1 MTLIVSTSLICIFI
15 AILMIT
21 TSYTSRGINPIN
33 GRRFVYS
40 PYLLAVYAFVIT
52 FVAAF
57 RLGFQDT
64 EVYKGIYGYMGTDYS
79 FAFNEELAIQDY
91 GFNLF
96 MIFLNQINPDP
107 QFVVI
112 VSSIIIYSCY
122 FYIIGKYAQDLP
134 LSLLLLMMLD
144 LISSMNGIRQVMAGA
159 ITLLGLSF
167 IRDRKFIPYLLLVLL
182 ASTLHKSA
190 LVLIPLF
197 FIISGKRLNLGIWF
211 FLIFVAT
218 CFVFPGFAMNIM
230 GDLLEDSVY
239 KDYLQNES
247 TMGFMRFLVAL
258 VPFILT
264 ILYCWVQQ
272 DNHDGEIKG
281 HSRYLQQR
289 LIDVL
294 INMAVVSF
302 GFMTLGM
309 RMVYFARLSLYF
321 NCILPILLPTLFS
334 GIFRKESAHFMRI
347 LSTVLYM
354 VFYAYQ
360 IYSYQLINGWNS
372 FKLNL

>member
-15 AILMIT
+15 VILMIT

-40 PYLLAVYAFVIT
+40 PYILFSYAFVIT

-57 RLGFQDT
+57 RNGFQDT
-64 EVYKGIYGYMGTDYS
+64 DVYKGIYSYMGTDYS
-79 FAFNEELAIQDY
+79 FAFNEELSIQDY

-96 MIFLNQINPDP
+96 MIFLNRINPDT

-112 VSSIIIYSCY
+112 ISSIIIYSCY

-134 LSLLLLMMLD
+134 LSLLLMMTLD

-159 ITLLGLSF
+159 ITLLGLPF
-167 IRDRKFIPYLLLVLL
+167 IRDKKPIPYFLLVLL

-190 LVLIPLF
+190 LVLIPLYF
-197 FIISGKRLNLGIWF
+197 VISGKRLNLGIWI
-211 FLIFVAT
+211 FLSFVAVS
-218 CFVFPGFAMNIM
+218 FAFPELATSVM

-239 KDYLQNES
+239 EEYLAVES
-247 TMGFMRFLVAL
+247 TMGIMRFLVAL

-272 DNHDGEIKG
+272 DNHTGEIKG
-281 HSRYLQQR
+281 HSGYLHQR
-289 LIDVL
+289 LVDVM

-309 RMVYFARLSLYF
+309 RMVYFARISLYF
-321 NCILPILLPTLFS
+321 NCVLSILLPTLFS

-354 VFYAYQ
+354 IFYAYQ
-360 IYSYQLINGWNS
+360 IYSYNLINGWNS